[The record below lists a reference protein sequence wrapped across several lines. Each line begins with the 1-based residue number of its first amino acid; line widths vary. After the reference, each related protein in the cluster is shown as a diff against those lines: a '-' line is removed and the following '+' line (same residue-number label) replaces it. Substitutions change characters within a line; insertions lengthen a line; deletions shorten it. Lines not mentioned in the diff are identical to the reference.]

1 MFSSEQLE
9 ETYISGI
16 TRVEK
21 NSGYVYLLHSDD
33 LKILHSTITKL
44 FTKWLWQDPHSRSE

>member
-21 NSGYVYLLHSDD
+21 TSGYVYLLHSDD
-33 LKILHSTITKL
+33 LKILHSTINKL